1 MYNNKSKRVFS
12 IDYSN
17 ENILKIFKILKISKK
32 KKKNYFAK

>member
-17 ENILKIFKILKISKK
+17 ENILKIFKILKNK
-32 KKKNYFAK
+32 